1 MYRNSIQ
8 KGENGKKRWTGVITR
23 EDMNITPRP
32 ARNLQV
38 SGSGSGRWR

>member
-8 KGENGKKRWTGVITR
+8 KGENGKKRWTGGTAR
-23 EDMNITPRP
+23 EDANITPRP
-32 ARNLQV
+32 V